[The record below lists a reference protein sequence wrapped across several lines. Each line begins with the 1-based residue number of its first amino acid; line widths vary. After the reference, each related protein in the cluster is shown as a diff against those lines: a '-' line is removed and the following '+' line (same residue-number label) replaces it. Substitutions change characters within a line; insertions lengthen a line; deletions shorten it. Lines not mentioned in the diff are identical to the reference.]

1 MILNLLAQH
10 DPHAAQETAAEVIA
24 MTSDPTW
31 ARVLLFFVVDLG
43 IFALFVTTMWCL
55 YRILRGPQ
63 LVDRAIA
70 ADTLSLQIVGMAI
83 LFTIRYETLMYFDA
97 VLIMAIMGFAS
108 TVAFA
113 QYIARVGK
121 PA

>member
-1 MILNLLAQH
+1 MMFTLAEEAH
-10 DPHAAQETAAEVIA
+10 HLAEAAENA
-24 MTSDPTW
+24 ATTAGAPW
-31 ARVLLFFVVDLG
+31 ARDILFFVVEVG
-43 IFALFVTTMWCL
+43 IVALFVAILMCL
-55 YRILRGPQ
+55 YRLLRGPQ

-70 ADTLSLQIVGMAI
+70 SDTLGVQVVG
-83 LFTIRYETLMYFDA
+83 LVVLLTIRSESLMYFDA

-113 QYIARVGK
+113 QYIARRGR